1 MKAILISI
9 GDELLNGQTINT
21 NVSYISQEMNKLG
34 ISVLRHITISD
45 EKLEIINNLDIA
57 IPLADFVII
66 TGGLGPTS
74 DDITKQVLCDYFG
87 GELVLNEL
95 AWKNIQD
102 IFIHRGRTVNEM
114 SKQVAFVPNNCVVFQ
129 NSMGTAPGMLFQKN
143 ECIIVSMPG
152 VPYEMKAMVEKSV
165 IPYIKERYQLPN
177 IIHKHI
183 LTVGVGETAIAE
195 KIEAIVAQFPNNL
208 SLAYLP
214 SVGKVKLR
222 LTVKGNDE
230 HELKALIQKYT
241 TTISE
246 ILAVNIYGYDDDILE
261 AVIGKT
267 LLQHHLQL
275 GLAESCT
282 GGYLA
287 HLITSI
293 SGSSQ
298 YFKGSI
304 VSYANTVKEELLWVQ
319 SETLENFGA
328 VSEETV
334 TEMLNG
340 ALKQLQVDV
349 AVAISGVAGPNGGSL
364 EKPVGTVYIGVSN
377 GLITKVK
384 RFNLT
389 KDRIKNI
396 ELSAVIAL
404 EMLRR
409 FLWKNYSI

>member
-45 EKLEIINNLDIA
+45 EKLEIINNADTAIA
-57 IPLADFVII
+57 LADIVII

-74 DDITKQVLCDYFG
+74 DDITKQVLCEYFG
-87 GELVLNEL
+87 GELILNEL
-95 AWKNIQD
+95 ALKNIQE
-102 IFIHRGRTVNEM
+102 IFIHRGRTINDM
-114 SKQVAFVPNNCVVFQ
+114 SKQVAYVPNNCTVFQ
-129 NSMGTAPGMLFQKN
+129 NSMGTAPGMLFTKN
-143 ECIIVSMPG
+143 KSIIVSMPG
-152 VPYEMKAMVEKSV
+152 VPYEMKAMVEKSL
-165 IPYIKERYQLPN
+165 IPYIKEEYQLPI

-195 KIEAIVAQFPNNL
+195 KIEPIIATFPTNL

-222 LTVKGNDE
+222 LTAKGND
-230 HELKALIQKYT
+230 KQALQTLIDKYT
-241 TTISE
+241 KQISE
-246 ILAVNIYGYDDDILE
+246 VLAVNIYGYDDDVLE
-261 AVIGKT
+261 AVIGKI
-267 LLQHHLQL
+267 LLQHNLQL

-282 GGYLA
+282 GGYIA

-298 YFKGSI
+298 YFKGGI

-319 SETLENFGA
+319 QTTLETFGA

-340 ALKQLQVDV
+340 ALKQLQVNV
-349 AVAISGVAGPNGGSL
+349 AVAISGVAGPNGGTT

-377 GLITKVK
+377 GFQTKVK

-389 KDRIKNI
+389 KDRMKNI

-409 FLWKNYSI
+409 FLWKNYPI